1 MADRSFPFR
10 HKAWFSLLL
19 TSCLLCS
26 VAAQASDIPAFPSAP
41 VHRDIPCRVAF
52 SPGGGGIP
60 LILAELEQARTRVDV
75 AMFYFSSEALAE
87 ALCQLSAER
96 GIQVRVLTGTDM
108 DTTAN
113 RPVLERLRQHGV
125 DVYVVSPEGA
135 GRLHHKCAVVDGKVV
150 LTGAANWSEAAEESN
165 HEDVLALYSSELA
178 AEYLDHFDE
187 IQADGKQLEGP
198 PPSKMAR
205 RVDSRLPSPP
215 RNLPGTPATAD
226 RTRVYFTPARQAI
239 FDELIPLLKNA
250 RTVDVG
256 MYLIS
261 DRELMDTLAKIATNA
276 TVRLVVDSGAAS
288 GRGLGDL
295 QTLWDAGV
303 QVTSFHKDRASM
315 HLKAV
320 VIDERYVWTGSA
332 NWTPTALD
340 GNFED
345 MLWIDSPALA
355 RLYLENL
362 SAIMADSRSFE
373 TKALDLSAADDSRID
388 PDFCPDL
395 PATGPR
401 TNFTDLGRVP
411 FPAFEGSGKV
421 AYLPDEE
428 LQPALRK
435 LIQTAR
441 QSIFIGMY
449 VFSEQKSAAPFTEE
463 IVSDLEAAAR
473 RGVYVYMVLYT
484 PPGTADRLDEHHS
497 NRAERLR
504 RAGIDVRLALPTVPL
519 HMKTV
524 VVDLC
529 KVIVGSHNW
538 SEGALSGKR
547 VYESSALIILDAQE
561 PKLADF
567 ILSRRTIS
575 DMRSRDL
582 WRQEITT
589 LRHLTQSS
597 GSARDDLLDQLE
609 SVE

>member
-1 MADRSFPFR
+1 
-10 HKAWFSLLL
+10 
-19 TSCLLCS
+19 
-26 VAAQASDIPAFPSAP
+26 
-41 VHRDIPCRVAF
+41 
-52 SPGGGGIP
+52 
-60 LILAELEQARTRVDV
+60 
-75 AMFYFSSEALAE
+75 MFYFSSEALAK
-87 ALCQLSAER
+87 ALCSLSAER
-96 GIQVRVLTGTDM
+96 GIAVRVLASSDM

-125 DVYVVSPEGA
+125 EVFVVSPSSR
-135 GRLHHKCAVVDGKVV
+135 GRLHHKCAVVDGRVV
-150 LTGAANWSEAAEESN
+150 LTGAANWSEAAEQSN
-165 HEDVLALYSSELA
+165 HEDVLALYSPELA
-178 AEYLDHFDE
+178 ARYLARFDE
-187 IQADGKQLEGP
+187 IQASGKRLEGP
-198 PPSKMAR
+198 PPAKMAR
-205 RVDSRLPSPP
+205 RPNSRLPLPP
-215 RNLPGTPATAD
+215 RNLPGTPAMAD
-226 RTRVYFTPARQAI
+226 RVRAYFAPARQAI
-239 FDELIPLLKNA
+239 VDDLIPLLKNA

-261 DRELMDTLAKIATNA
+261 DRELMDTLAQIAGNA
-276 TVRLVVDSGAAS
+276 TVRLVVDSVAVS

-295 QTLWDAGV
+295 QALWDAGV
-303 QVTSFHKDRASM
+303 QVASFHKDRASM

-320 VIDERYVWTGSA
+320 VIDGRHVWTGSA

-345 MLWIDSPALA
+345 VLWIDSPDLA
-355 RLYLENL
+355 RLYSQNL
-362 SAIMADSRSFE
+362 NAIFADSRSFG
-373 TKALDLSAADDSRID
+373 TKALDLSAPDVSRADLE
-388 PDFCPDL
+388 FCVDL

-463 IVSDLEAAAR
+463 IIRDLIAAAR

-567 ILSRRTIS
+567 ILSRKTIS

-589 LRHLTQSS
+589 LRHLDQSS
-597 GSARDDLLDQLE
+597 GSARDALLEQLE

>member
-1 MADRSFPFR
+1 LIRSGVAQTSDTLSFP
-10 HKAWFSLLL
+10 
-19 TSCLLCS
+19 
-26 VAAQASDIPAFPSAP
+26 PAP

-60 LILAELEQARTRVDV
+60 LILAELEQARSQVDV
-75 AMFYFSSEALAE
+75 AMFYFSSEALVK
-87 ALCQLSAER
+87 ALCSLSAER
-96 GIQVRVLTGTDM
+96 GIPVRVLTSIDM

-113 RPVLERLRQHGV
+113 RPVLERLQQHGV
-125 DVYVVSPEGA
+125 AVYVVSPFGS
-135 GRLHHKCAVVDGKVV
+135 GRLHHKCAVVDGRVV
-150 LTGAANWSEAAEESN
+150 LTGAANWSEAAEQSN
-165 HEDVLALYSSELA
+165 HEDVLALYSPELA
-178 AEYLDHFDE
+178 VRYLARFDE
-187 IQADGKQLEGP
+187 IQAGGKRLEGP
-198 PPSKMAR
+198 PPAKMAR
-205 RVDSRLPSPP
+205 RPNSRLPLPP
-215 RNLPGTPATAD
+215 RNLPGTPAMAD
-226 RTRVYFTPARQAI
+226 RVRAYYTPARQAI
-239 FDELIPLLKNA
+239 LDDLIPLLKNA
-250 RTVDVG
+250 STVDIG
-256 MYLIS
+256 MYLIT
-261 DRELMDTLAKIATNA
+261 DRELMDTLARIASNA
-276 TVRLVVDSGAAS
+276 TVRLIVDSGAES

-295 QTLWDAGV
+295 QALWDAGV
-303 QVTSFHKDRASM
+303 QVASFHKDRASM

-320 VIDERYVWTGSA
+320 VIDGRHVWTGSA

-345 MLWIDSPALA
+345 MLWIESSALA
-355 RLYLENL
+355 RLYAQNL
-362 SAIMADSRSFE
+362 SAIFADGRSFE
-373 TKALDLSAADDSRID
+373 TKALDLTAADASRTD
-388 PDFCPDL
+388 LDFCMDL
-395 PATGPR
+395 PATGSR

-463 IVSDLEAAAR
+463 IVRDLIAAAR

-497 NRAERLR
+497 NRADRLR

-524 VVDLC
+524 VVDLS

-597 GSARDDLLDQLE
+597 GSARDALLEQLE